1 VGCTGACLLLMKE
14 MLDSS
19 QLGACEPP
27 YSLVHDPRDLA
38 YAQMNNNY
46 MMQYESLMHKLCY
59 NRSKKGIHLLLYKVF
74 MHFYLWLCW
83 FNNLVKH

>member
-1 VGCTGACLLLMKE
+1 MGCTGACLLLMKE
-14 MLDSS
+14 MLVSS

-46 MMQYESLMHKLCY
+46 IMQYESLMHKL
-59 NRSKKGIHLLLYKVF
+59 
-74 MHFYLWLCW
+74 
-83 FNNLVKH
+83 